1 MRLFPDLNISY
12 LKPAIDLAGK
22 MKYAKGYYDS
32 MYGRIESGWE
42 IENEIIR
49 YTFNIPGNTSALLYL
64 PASSVKD
71 VKENGKGIL
80 KKVLE
85 SSLSVKIMERL
96 FWSWNRVVINLR

>member
-1 MRLFPDLNISY
+1 MQ
-12 LKPAIDLAGK
+12 
-22 MKYAKGYYDS
+22 KGYYDS

-64 PASSVKD
+64 PASSVKRC
-71 VKENGKGIL
+71 EGERKGYFK

>member
-1 MRLFPDLNISY
+1 
-12 LKPAIDLAGK
+12 
-22 MKYAKGYYDS
+22 

-80 KKVLE
+80 KK
-85 SSLSVKIMERL
+85 KY
-96 FWSWNRVVINLR
+96 WNQVYR

>member
-1 MRLFPDLNISY
+1 MGEWPCHGTFLGDRSSADSVQDVY
-12 LKPAIDLAGK
+12 KRQ
-22 MKYAKGYYDS
+22 GYYDS

-71 VKENGKGIL
+71 VKDNGKGIL
-80 KKVLE
+80 KKSTGIKFIGE
-85 SSLSVKIMERL
+85 
-96 FWSWNRVVINLR
+96 NN

>member
-1 MRLFPDLNISY
+1 
-12 LKPAIDLAGK
+12 
-22 MKYAKGYYDS
+22 

-71 VKENGKGIL
+71 VKENG
-80 KKVLE
+80 
-85 SSLSVKIMERL
+85 
-96 FWSWNRVVINLR
+96 RVF